1 MQNLN
6 LIQTR
11 SSFMEHVAGT
21 SYCSATRRGWLLVLV
36 LVFVLL
42 RLDFLL
48 LRLQAPPRS
57 LATPG
62 ALAAAHAAQLPY

>member
-21 SYCSATRRGWLLVLV
+21 SYCSATPTSRLASRSGPR
-36 LVFVLL
+36 L
-42 RLDFLL
+42 R
-48 LRLQAPPRS
+48 PPTSRFPTPE
-57 LATPG
+57 TPG
-62 ALAAAHAAQLPY
+62 SS